1 LKDDI
6 LIHGARQL
14 VTLRGGRQV
23 RRGSAMNDLGVIRD
37 GAVLIRNSIIA
48 AVGPS
53 RQLEN
58 LREARGVSKMPA
70 NGRVVMPGFCD
81 CLRLMLGG
89 MHAAVRKAHASVLT
103 HDPALMLRT
112 TLLHGTTRAEVKAG
126 GKDAAQELR
135 ALRQCLRLDPRG
147 DDLVR
152 TWAARVT
159 ADDDPAEF
167 VRSRGIIWEYLR
179 RSNAASFL
187 EIQVDPEN
195 YRSAAMLWEA
205 ALQRGLAR
213 KIFWRGPANQ
223 NLMDLISQTSARTV
237 SGITSLAEPMAEKLC
252 KLRTVFVV
260 VANHEILGSSKGAL
274 DLRPFLEQGGALA
287 LSSGYDPI
295 ESPSFNMQTALALA
309 VFGLKLTPEEAI
321 VASTINAAHAMG
333 IGNSA
338 GSIEIGKEADLLL
351 MNVGDYRDIH
361 RQFGANNV
369 AIAIRGGTV
378 VLNRIGWKPEK

>member
-1 LKDDI
+1 
-6 LIHGARQL
+6 
-14 VTLRGGRQV
+14 
-23 RRGSAMNDLGVIRD
+23 MNDLGVIRD
-37 GAVLIRNSIIA
+37 GAVLIRNSTIA

-58 LREARGVSKMPA
+58 LREARSATKMPA

-89 MHAAVRKAHASVLT
+89 MEGVVRKAHGSVLI
-103 HDPALMLRT
+103 HDPSLILRT
-112 TLLHGTTRAEVKAG
+112 TLQHGTTRAEIKAG
-126 GKDAAQELR
+126 GKNAAQELR
-135 ALRQCLRLDPRG
+135 ALRQGLRLDPRG

-159 ADDDPAEF
+159 AENDPAEF
-167 VRSRGIIWEYLR
+167 LRSRGLIFEYLR

-187 EIQVDPEN
+187 EIEVNPEN
-195 YRSAAMLWEA
+195 YRSAVMLWEA
-205 ALQRGLAR
+205 ALQRGLAL
-213 KIFWRGPANQ
+213 KIFWRGPADQ
-223 NLMDLISQTSARTV
+223 NLIELISRISARTV
-237 SGITSLAEPMAEKLC
+237 SGVTSLAAPMAERLC
-252 KLRTVFVV
+252 QLRTVFVV
-260 VANHEILGSSKGAL
+260 TANHEILGSLNCKL
-274 DLRPFLEQGGALA
+274 DLRLFLDKGGAIA
-287 LSSGYDPI
+287 LTSGYDPV

-309 VFGLKLTPEEAI
+309 VFGLRLTPEQAI

-351 MNVGDYRDIH
+351 MNVGDYRDLH
-361 RQFGANNV
+361 RQFGVNNV

-378 VLNRIGWKPEK
+378 VLNRIGWKAAN